1 MARQSS
7 TLQQHGTARATIVE
21 MFVENGPFK
30 IADDLTL
37 DDNPYG
43 WDVSH
48 NLIYVDQPIGT
59 GYSYSTDPAD
69 TIYGQ
74 KGKHT
79 CRSSRVMLY
88 ALFQGCFALLVLD
101 LRNGR
106 RLGRTRPR
114 SRTSRRNNAF
124 S

>member
-1 MARQSS
+1 
-7 TLQQHGTARATIVE
+7 

-30 IADDLTL
+30 ITDDLTL

-69 TIYGQ
+69 TIYGE
-74 KGKHT
+74 KGKYA
-79 CRSSRVMLY
+79 CRSSRVLLY
-88 ALFQGCFALLVLD
+88 ALLQGCFTLLVLD
-101 LRNGR
+101 L
-106 RLGRTRPR
+106 
-114 SRTSRRNNAF
+114 
-124 S
+124 